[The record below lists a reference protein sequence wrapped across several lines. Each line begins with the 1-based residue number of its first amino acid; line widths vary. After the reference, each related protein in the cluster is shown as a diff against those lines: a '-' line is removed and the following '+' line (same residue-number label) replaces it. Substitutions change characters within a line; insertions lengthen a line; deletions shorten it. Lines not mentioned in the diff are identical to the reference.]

1 MKTSPSRLVY
11 VEACPKFKPTPF
23 QNDAANEGIDL
34 HSALEDMVL
43 SVKPW
48 EYLDWVMSNG
58 DARHWTNE
66 QKSLL
71 CKAAE
76 QLCEVITSAFD
87 TGDLIPDAYPDYSL
101 THGSVSHSTS
111 MHQTGLY
118 PEAEVEVGPNRKG
131 YIDLLI
137 LNRKNEAV
145 IVDYKFVRSSSD
157 FELQLAAY
165 AVTVKRLLPSLKS
178 IKSVII
184 APYLTDAD
192 NAELTWTYN
201 EESLDKYR
209 AIIDK
214 IDESVDDPNCFP
226 KPGSHCER
234 CKFNGKCV
242 YQAKT
247 VGFGL
252 DFSVSRLA
260 EILQANNDEDRA
272 LRRDFMKCAEALVAS
287 IKDDDKAYFD
297 KNPDA
302 ELPGWKKTMM
312 AGRTTL
318 DKDQASAVNEAILSS
333 FQAVKPRDILD
344 IAVPDVTQLA
354 ELISF
359 RTGFPT
365 DNVMSQLRV
374 VLEPFMKRGSSYV
387 VLRKKSTKQRVTK

>member
-23 QNDAANEGIDL
+23 QSDAASEGIDL
-34 HSALEDMVL
+34 HAALEELV
-43 SVKPW
+43 SKSEPW
-48 EYLDWVMSNG
+48 EYQNFIINDTDHN
-58 DARHWTNE
+58 WTQE
-66 QKSLL
+66 QKGLL

-76 QLCEVITSAFD
+76 SLSGIIGEYSENFMCRAYRDCDMSTVARD
-87 TGDLIPDAYPDYSL
+87 VRPD
-101 THGSVSHSTS
+101 SVFP
-111 MHQTGLY
+111 GLY
-118 PEAEVEVGPNRKG
+118 PEIKIKVGEGRHG
-131 YIDLLI
+131 FIDLLI
-137 LNRKNEAV
+137 INENKEAI

-165 AVTVKRLLPSLKS
+165 AVALNKSLPF
-178 IKSVII
+178 IKKIKAVII
-184 APYLTDAD
+184 DPYLSDTE
-192 NAELTWTYN
+192 NAMLQWEYDERKLREY
-201 EESLDKYR
+201 E

-252 DFSVSRLA
+252 DFSVSRLT

-318 DKDQASAVNEAILSS
+318 DKDQASAINETILSTFPS
-333 FQAVKPRDILD
+333 VEPRDILGL
-344 IAVPDVTQLA
+344 AVPDVTQLT
-354 ELISF
+354 ELLSF
-359 RTGFPT
+359 KTGFPVET
-365 DNVMSQLRV
+365 VKGQLNVA
-374 VLEPFMKRGSSYV
+374 LEPFMKRGASYV